1 MKVIGLFRSIDAPYG
16 AASLMAIIEHLLHY
30 YFPQALVRTLG
41 VRKIFV
47 SLGNR
52 RLRTETAVI
61 SALSI
66 INEIVIRNGQ
76 SNG

>member
-1 MKVIGLFRSIDAPYG
+1 MAEGLNLVIGPEGDFTEKEI
-16 AASLMAIIEHLLHY
+16 SLLKDNKAIL
-30 YFPQALVRTLG
+30 
-41 VRKIFV
+41 V

-52 RLRTETAVI
+52 RLRTETAVV

-66 INEIVIRNGQ
+66 INEIVIGNGQ

>member
-1 MKVIGLFRSIDAPYG
+1 LKDNKA
-16 AASLMAIIEHLLHY
+16 
-30 YFPQALVRTLG
+30 
-41 VRKIFV
+41 IFV

-52 RLRTETAVI
+52 RLRTETAVV

-66 INEIVIRNGQ
+66 INEIVIGNGQ